1 MDLPSWLLPL
11 PDAAGQRGLDEWA
24 IAQRRIPGLELM
36 ERAAAGLAARVL
48 ELVPEGPLAVV
59 CGRGNN
65 GGDGLAAARLLRE
78 QGRTVRV
85 LLLAEPDAYRGDA
98 LANLER
104 LPDGL
109 AESFT
114 ATRLSGAAAIV
125 DAVLGTGFSG
135 EPREPALTA
144 IDAMNAASE
153 AGTRVIA
160 CDVPSGVDASTGVA
174 PGAAVQADA
183 TVTFNA
189 AKPGLW
195 ISPGKGFA
203 GELTV
208 VDIGI
213 PADGAP
219 LSTGFGLIGADV
231 LAEVPRRGSA
241 SNKFSSGAV
250 LIYGGSHGLTGAPSL
265 SALAA
270 SRAGAGYV
278 TVAVPESIAPVL
290 QIKLLEQMV
299 FALPEQDGALAPGA
313 RDRLIER
320 SQRVGSVVIGPGL
333 GREPAMPALVR
344 GLAEQIEKPLV
355 IDADGLHALIGRD
368 ESLRNRTAGTV
379 LTPHEGELARLLEI
393 DSSAVSAERLRSART
408 VAERSG
414 AIVVLKG
421 DDTLVVAPD
430 GRVAISP
437 GGAPA
442 LATAGTGDVLSG
454 VVGAYLAKQMDPFTA
469 ACAAVEAHRRA
480 GVLAGLDVGTE
491 GVVAGDVVALLPQ
504 VFLEDEVG

>member
-1 MDLPSWLLPL
+1 MGLPSWLEPL
-11 PDAAGQRGLDEWA
+11 PDAAGQRGLDDWA
-24 IAQRRIPGLELM
+24 IAERGIPGLELM
-36 ERAAAGLAARVL
+36 ERAAAGLAARVQA
-48 ELVPEGPLAVV
+48 LVPDGPVAVV
-59 CGRGNN
+59 CGHGNN

-78 QGRTVRV
+78 QGRAVRV
-85 LLLAEPDAYRGDA
+85 LLTAEPDACTGDA
-98 LANLER
+98 LTNLER
-104 LPDGL
+104 LPEGL
-109 AESFT
+109 ASPFSH
-114 ATRLSGAAAIV
+114 AGLAGAAAII

-135 EPREPALTA
+135 ETREPALTA
-144 IDAMNAASE
+144 IDAMNSARD
-153 AGTRVIA
+153 AGARVIA
-160 CDVPSGVDASTGVA
+160 CDVPSGVDASTGMA
-174 PGAAVQADA
+174 PGPAVHADA

-189 AKPGLW
+189 GKPGLW
-195 ISPGKGFA
+195 ISPGKGLR

-213 PADGAP
+213 PTDGAP
-219 LSTGFGLIGADV
+219 LQTDFGLISGDV
-231 LAEVPRRGSA
+231 LGVVPRRGAA
-241 SNKFSSGAV
+241 STKFSSGAV

-299 FALPEQDGALAPGA
+299 LALPERDGALAPGA
-313 RDRLIER
+313 RDRLVER
-320 SQRVGSVVIGPGL
+320 SQRAGSVVLGPGL

-344 GLAEQIEKPLV
+344 GLAEQIDKPLV
-355 IDADGLHALIGRD
+355 IDADGLHALIGSD
-368 ESLRNRTAGTV
+368 TVLRERTAATV
-379 LTPHEGELARLLEI
+379 LTPHEGELARLL
-393 DSSAVSAERLRSART
+393 DTSSSAISAARLRSART

-437 GGAPA
+437 GGASA

-480 GVLAGLDVGTE
+480 GSLAGRDIGID
-491 GVVAGDVVALLPQ
+491 GVVAGDVVDRLPR
-504 VFLEDEVG
+504 VFLEAGAV